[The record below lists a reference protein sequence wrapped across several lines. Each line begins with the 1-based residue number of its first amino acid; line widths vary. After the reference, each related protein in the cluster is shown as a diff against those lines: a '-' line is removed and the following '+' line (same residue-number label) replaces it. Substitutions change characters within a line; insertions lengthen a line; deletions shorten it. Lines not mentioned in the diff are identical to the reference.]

1 MKLLIGKVN
10 VVPVPPPP
18 PPPGVNED
26 SSSDSDLGP
35 DLAHLGRPQ
44 AAVQGNNTPMQVAST
59 AIQIYERE
67 PNGYVTVQDSFFNFS
82 VLSFLAVLHKIRTT
96 TSN

>member
-1 MKLLIGKVN
+1 MNTQAPTTFLPKKTPNLDSTVTTLKNLPIGKVN

-67 PNGYVTVQDSFFNFS
+67 PNG
-82 VLSFLAVLHKIRTT
+82 
-96 TSN
+96 